1 MAGKYLLLGLSDMV
15 LYASLDVSPF
25 CDLTVLLNVF
35 LITLFSAYYLL
46 FNVFL
51 LNFKFLS
58 PNEQKIQ
65 PVFFSVLQAQV
76 VLVDSG
82 CLPARIYQA

>member
-1 MAGKYLLLGLSDMV
+1 MV